1 MKTLLLA
8 MALVVGG
15 IAAAAADT
23 DVTGKWTG
31 SFNVTTP
38 DGGSEDG
45 TAVAVLKQSGGE
57 ITGTAGP
64 NEDEQYP
71 INKGKIDGDK
81 ITFEVQPHEGQVIR
95 LSLVLAGDRIK
106 GDAVMER
113 DGEKRTAKLEMT
125 RAK

>member
-8 MALVVGG
+8 IALVVGA
-15 IAAAAADT
+15 IAATADT
-23 DVTGKWTG
+23 DVTGKWSG

-45 TAVAVLKQSGGE
+45 TAVAVLKQSGSE

-81 ITFEVQPHEGQVIR
+81 ITFEVQPHEGQVVR
-95 LSLVLAGDRIK
+95 LSLVLAGDKIK